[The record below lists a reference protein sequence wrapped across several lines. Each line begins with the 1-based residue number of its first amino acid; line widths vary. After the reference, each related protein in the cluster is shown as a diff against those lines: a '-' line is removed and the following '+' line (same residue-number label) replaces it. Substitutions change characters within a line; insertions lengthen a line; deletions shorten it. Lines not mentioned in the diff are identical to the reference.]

1 MIKRLLS
8 ALFAMAIGVSPA
20 FADYAVTVGSGTT
33 IKAGSLSGG
42 VLPWANLVDGTGTA
56 IGTVANPWITG
67 YSVGG
72 TATVAPGTSY
82 GLNIDCNSSS
92 NLCTILTQGYG
103 VWGSAYSSTGNAIAI
118 GGYDGSTL
126 RPVTTNS
133 SGQLILG
140 AQTAAGGGDPCTSA
154 TKTNAGFSSA
164 SGTFSIV
171 TGVSGK
177 KIYVC
182 SIVGVSPT
190 AVSYS
195 LAEGSSSSCGTSNQA
210 AVMGVA
216 TSGTAANGMAFAAN
230 GGLALGN
237 GTGTVASTATSG
249 DYLCIF
255 QSGTA
260 QIAGNVTY
268 VQQ

>member
-1 MIKRLLS
+1 MKKLLYAILI
-8 ALFAMAIGVSPA
+8 ALVANGPAMA
-20 FADYAVTVGSGTT
+20 DYSYTQGSGTT
-33 IKAGSLSGG
+33 VKAGTLSGG
-42 VLPWANLVDGTGTA
+42 VLPWFNMVDGTGTA

-154 TKTNAGFSSA
+154 TKSNNGFSSA

-182 SIVGVSPT
+182 SIVGVTPT

-195 LAEGSSSSCGTSNQA
+195 LAEGSSSTCGTSNQA

-216 TSGTAANGMAFAAN
+216 TSGTAASGMAFSAN
-230 GGLALGN
+230 GGLAIGN
-237 GTGTVASTATSG
+237 GAGTVASTATNG